1 MVSGKGTPPR
11 MVEDDDFIDEED
23 AEEVIELDE
32 NDGDADFDDDDEMD
46 EMGEVMDD
54 DDSKPILFDAPS
66 VDDAVLVFDR
76 HSAASAAPSSAAPSS
91 STPSSAAAD
100 SAPNS
105 VFSVALDP
113 TGSVAVS
120 GGEDDKA
127 YVWKVADGSVLF
139 ACAGH
144 QDSVVCVAF
153 NHDGS
158 MVATG
163 DMAGMIKVWKVSS
176 GKEVWSFE
184 CADLEWLFWHPVAS
198 VIIAGTVD
206 GSSWMWKIPSGDC
219 KTYAG
224 PNCAS
229 SVGQLHPDGKR
240 LCVGYGDGSLRIWD
254 LKAAS
259 VTHTLGDVHTDNITC
274 MDMHREG
281 NVLLTG
287 SVDGNASLVNPNTGK
302 VVARLPVCESSSSA
316 STSGSNSVSER
327 AVDDEEEDSV
337 EAVALSS
344 GLPIAATGSLSGRL
358 LIWDL
363 NSEKLRHDPAR
374 LEAGITRLAW
384 LGAGND
390 LLFCASLDG
399 TASAW
404 DGRTGAVVRRWTG
417 HRGQVLD
424 MAVAPMGNFLLTA
437 SGDGTVRTFT
447 LGGES

>member
-1 MVSGKGTPPR
+1 M
-11 MVEDDDFIDEED
+11 
-23 AEEVIELDE
+23 A
-32 NDGDADFDDDDEMD
+32 
-46 EMGEVMDD
+46 EVMDD
-54 DDSKPILFDAPS
+54 DESKPVLFDPPA

-76 HSAASAAPSSAAPSS
+76 HSPSSASS
-91 STPSSAAAD
+91 SSS
-100 SAPNS
+100 PNS

-113 TGSVAVS
+113 TGSIAVS

-127 YVWKVADGSVLF
+127 YVWKVADGSLLF
-139 ACAGH
+139 ECGGH

-198 VIIAGTVD
+198 VIIAGTID

-224 PNCAS
+224 PNCPS
-229 SVGQLHPDGKR
+229 SVGKIHPDGKR

-259 VTHTLGDVHTDNITC
+259 ITHTLGDVHSDNITC
-274 MDMHREG
+274 MDVHREG
-281 NVLLTG
+281 SVLLTG
-287 SVDGNASLVNPNTGK
+287 SVDGRASLVNPNTGK
-302 VVARLPVCESSSSA
+302 VVARLPVCEPSA
-316 STSGSNSVSER
+316 SSTSDSGASAAEEE
-327 AVDDEEEDSV
+327 EEEDSV

-344 GLPIAATGSLSGRL
+344 GLPIAATGSLAGRL

-363 NSEKLRHDPAR
+363 NSEKLRHDPIR
-374 LEAGITRLAW
+374 LEGGITRLAW
-384 LGAGND
+384 HEAAGND
-390 LLFCASLDG
+390 LLFCSSLDG

-404 DGRTGAVVRRWTG
+404 DGRTGSVVRRWTG

-424 MAVAPMGNFLLTA
+424 MAVAPMGNFAITA

>member
-1 MVSGKGTPPR
+1 
-11 MVEDDDFIDEED
+11 
-23 AEEVIELDE
+23 
-32 NDGDADFDDDDEMD
+32 
-46 EMGEVMDD
+46 MGEVMDD
-54 DDSKPILFDAPS
+54 DESKPTLFDAPA
-66 VDDAVLVFDR
+66 VDDAVLVFNR
-76 HSAASAAPSSAAPSS
+76 HSSAAPAL
-91 STPSSAAAD
+91 SAAPAPSD
-100 SAPNS
+100 ASASASKPNS

-139 ACAGH
+139 ECAGH

-163 DMAGMIKVWKVSS
+163 DMAGMIKVWKVAS

-184 CADLEWLFWHPVAS
+184 CADLVWLFWHPVAS

-224 PNCAS
+224 PSCTS
-229 SVGQLHPDGKR
+229 SVGKLHPDGKR
-240 LCVGYGDGSLRIWD
+240 LCVGYEDGSLRIWD
-254 LKAAS
+254 LKAAT

-274 MDMHREG
+274 MDVHREG

-287 SVDGNASLVNPNTGK
+287 SVDGRASLVNPNTGK
-302 VVARLPVCESSSSA
+302 VVARLPVCEPSA
-316 STSGSNSVSER
+316 SSTSDSGASAAEEE
-327 AVDDEEEDSV
+327 EEEDSV

-344 GLPIAATGSLSGRL
+344 GLPIAATGSLAGRL

-384 LGAGND
+384 HGAGND

-404 DGRTGAVVRRWTG
+404 EGRTGAVVRRWTG

-437 SGDGTVRTFT
+437 SDDGTVRTFT
-447 LGGES
+447 LGGGES